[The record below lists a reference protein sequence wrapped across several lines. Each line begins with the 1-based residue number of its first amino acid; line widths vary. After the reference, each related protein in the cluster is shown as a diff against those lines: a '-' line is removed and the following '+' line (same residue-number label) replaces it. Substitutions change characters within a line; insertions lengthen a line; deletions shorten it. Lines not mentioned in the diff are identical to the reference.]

1 MKMSGICQGSEG
13 VLDETTA
20 PCIVFERIMYHTTV
34 LVRGVCVCA
43 VHLTVNLRSSYDRG
57 KRKIL
62 RASSDAYP
70 EMMSYAPKKWL
81 TQCVI
86 EAPKCNIIVI
96 CTYLQL

>member
-43 VHLTVNLRSSYDRG
+43 VHLTVNLRS
-57 KRKIL
+57 
-62 RASSDAYP
+62 
-70 EMMSYAPKKWL
+70 
-81 TQCVI
+81 
-86 EAPKCNIIVI
+86 IVG
-96 CTYLQL
+96 QGEEEDPS

>member
-1 MKMSGICQGSEG
+1 MKMSGICRGSEG

-62 RASSDAYP
+62 RVHHLMPIP

-81 TQCVI
+81 RSALLRHQSVT
-86 EAPKCNIIVI
+86 
-96 CTYLQL
+96 

>member
-1 MKMSGICQGSEG
+1 MKMSGICRGSEG

-20 PCIVFERIMYHTTV
+20 PCIVFELIMYHTTV

-62 RASSDAYP
+62 RVHHLMPTRNDIVCTTKMA
-70 EMMSYAPKKWL
+70 
-81 TQCVI
+81 TQCNI

-96 CTYLQL
+96 RTYLQL